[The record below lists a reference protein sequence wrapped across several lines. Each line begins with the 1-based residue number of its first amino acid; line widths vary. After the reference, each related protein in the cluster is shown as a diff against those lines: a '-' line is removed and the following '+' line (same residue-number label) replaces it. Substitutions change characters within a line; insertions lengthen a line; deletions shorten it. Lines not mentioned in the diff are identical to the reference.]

1 MDMQEIGTA
10 LARQE
15 EQIKG
20 LARRMDN
27 LEKLTESVNKLAIS
41 VERLTSQQATTETQI
56 TALTGDVNELKEKPA
71 KRWDTVV
78 AAIISALIGAGITL
92 LIKG

>member
-1 MDMQEIGTA
+1 METNDIGAA

-27 LEKLTESVNKLAIS
+27 LEKLTESVNSLALS
-41 VERLTSQQATTETQI
+41 VERLTNQQATTETQI
-56 TALTGDVNELKEKPA
+56 TTLTGDVNELKEKPG
-71 KRWDTVV
+71 KRWDLVIT
-78 AAIISALIGAGITL
+78 ALITAIISAGITL

>member
-1 MDMQEIGTA
+1 MDMQEIGAA

-41 VERLTSQQATTETQI
+41 VERLTAQQATTDTQI
-56 TALTGDVNELKEKPA
+56 ETLTGDVNELKEKPS
-71 KRWDTVV
+71 KRWDLVV
-78 AAIISALIGAGITL
+78 TALITAIISAGITL

>member
-1 MDMQEIGTA
+1 METTDIGAA

-27 LEKLTESVNKLAIS
+27 LEKLTESVNTLAKS
-41 VERLTSQQATTETQI
+41 VERLTIQQKVNDTDIES
-56 TALTGDVNELKEKPA
+56 LKGKVNELEEKPA

-78 AAIISALIGAGITL
+78 AAIISALIGAGVTL

>member
-1 MDMQEIGTA
+1 METNDIGAA

-27 LEKLTESVNKLAIS
+27 LEKLTESVNSLALS
-41 VERLTSQQATTETQI
+41 VERLTNQQATTETQI
-56 TALTGDVNELKEKPA
+56 TTLTGDVNELKEKPG
-71 KRWDTVV
+71 KRWDLVV
-78 AAIISALIGAGITL
+78 TALITAIISAGITL

>member
-1 MDMQEIGTA
+1 MDMQEIGQA
-10 LARQE
+10 MVRQE

-27 LEKLTESVNKLAIS
+27 LEKLTESVNSLALS
-41 VERLTSQQATTETQI
+41 VERLTNQQATTETQI
-56 TALTGDVNELKEKPA
+56 TTLTGDVNELKEKPG
-71 KRWDTVV
+71 KRWDLVITALIT
-78 AAIISALIGAGITL
+78 AAITAGVTL

>member
-1 MDMQEIGTA
+1 METQEIGAA

-27 LEKLTESVNKLAIS
+27 LEKLTESVNTLAKS
-41 VERLTSQQATTETQI
+41 VERLTVQQAQTDTQI
-56 TALTGDVNELKEKPA
+56 TTLTGEVNEIKEKPG
-71 KRWDTVV
+71 KRWDLVIT
-78 AAIISALIGAGITL
+78 AAITAIVTAGITL

>member
-1 MDMQEIGTA
+1 METQEIGAA

-41 VERLTSQQATTETQI
+41 VERLTAQQAATDTQVETLSG
-56 TALTGDVNELKEKPA
+56 AVDELKEKPA
-71 KRWDTVV
+71 KRWDTVI